1 MKVNRIF
8 GILSCGVVNEDHIS
22 GRYSTESAGKE
33 TANKLN
39 EILSSDPETR
49 GYQIEFLI
57 WLMRSQPVWA
67 KLINK
72 FDPENSYDTLIDIK
86 TDIKLSI
93 KQLYDW
99 AMGLPNIE
107 NEFAWRTTGDD
118 ITTDLI
124 ISRLIG
130 LITTN
135 N

>member
-8 GILSCGVVNEDHIS
+8 GILSCGIVNEDHIS

-33 TANKLN
+33 TEAKLN
-39 EILSSDPETR
+39 QILSDNPELR

-57 WLMRSQPVWA
+57 WLMRSHPVWV
-67 KLINK
+67 KLVNK
-72 FDPENSYDTLIDIK
+72 FDPDNSYDTLIDIK
-86 TDIKLSI
+86 TDVKLSI
-93 KQLYDW
+93 KQLYTW
-99 AMGLPNIE
+99 ALSLPSVE
-107 NEFAWRTTGDD
+107 NGFAWRVTGDD
-118 ITTDLI
+118 IATDLI